1 MSGMIFKPCIVIPV
15 YEHAEPLAGVLD
27 RLAPLGLPCLI
38 VDDGSG
44 EACRGRLESIR
55 SARSGNEGNCKVT
68 LIRRDANGGKGA
80 AVKDGLRAAAA
91 AGFSHALQVDADG
104 QHDAEA
110 IPRLLAASERT
121 PGALVGGVPRFD
133 ASVPASRLYGRRLTN
148 FWIRVNTWSGSIPDG
163 MCGLRVYPLAETLAL
178 LDRAR
183 TGDRMD
189 FDPEIL
195 VRLAWAGMPMRFLPV
210 AVHYPEGG
218 VSHFRLGR
226 DNALISW
233 MHTRLFFGM
242 LLRSPILAWKRAS
255 RFGRGAAG
263 GGNRDG
269 RGRGP
274 AAGGRRPVASGRG
287 ADGSRGGE

>member
-1 MSGMIFKPCIVIPV
+1 MGFKPCIVIPV
-15 YEHAEPLAGVLD
+15 YEHAEPLAGVLA
-27 RLAPLGLPCLI
+27 RLAPLGLPFLI

-44 EACRGRLESIR
+44 EACRGRLEAIR
-55 SARSGNEGNCKVT
+55 ISHGGQGSNSDVT
-68 LIRRDANGGKGA
+68 LIRRAANGGKGA

-91 AGFSHALQVDADG
+91 AGYSHALQVDADG
-104 QHDAEA
+104 QHDSEA
-110 IPRLLAASERT
+110 IPRLLAASERA
-121 PGALVGGVPRFD
+121 PGALIGGVPRFD

-163 MCGLRVYPLAETLAL
+163 MCGLRVYPLAATLAV

-195 VRLAWAGMPMRFLPV
+195 VRLAWAGVPMRFLPV

-242 LLRSPILAWKRAS
+242 LPRSPVLAWKRLFRAAPGAPGGGQGG
-255 RFGRGAAG
+255 GRGQ
-263 GGNRDG
+263 
-269 RGRGP
+269 GP
-274 AAGGRRPVASGRG
+274 AAGARESVASGRG
-287 ADGSRGGE
+287 GE

>member
-1 MSGMIFKPCIVIPV
+1 MSFRPCIVIPV
-15 YEHAEPLAGVLD
+15 FEHAAPLAGVLD

-44 EACRGRLESIR
+44 EDCRLHLESLAATR
-55 SARSGNEGNCKVT
+55 NGKVT
-68 LIRRDANGGKGA
+68 LIRRAANGGKGA

-91 AGFSHALQVDADG
+91 KGFSHALQIDADG

-110 IPRLLAASERT
+110 IPRLLEEAEKSPT
-121 PGALVGGVPRFD
+121 ALIGGVPRFD

-148 FWIRVNTWSGSIPDG
+148 FWIRVNTVSAGIPDG
-163 MCGLRVYPLAETLAL
+163 MCGLRVYPLAATLAA
-178 LDRAR
+178 LDGSAM
-183 TGDRMD
+183 GDRMD

-195 VRLAWAGMPMRFLPV
+195 VRLSWANVPMRFLPV

-242 LLRSPILAWKRAS
+242 LLRLPALTWRILS
-255 RFGRGAAG
+255 RS
-263 GGNRDG
+263 
-269 RGRGP
+269 
-274 AAGGRRPVASGRG
+274 ASGR
-287 ADGSRGGE
+287 SRSASGPSPTGNRT